1 MTITSFTPGLLL
13 IACHYLGF
21 ASDAQ
26 EQIKRID
33 VAKLPVESA
42 TAGDFVPKGWEI
54 EEEINGDLNGDSIP
68 DVVIKLV
75 EEKPP
80 DFDESDPPIRRRA
93 LLILFKLPDG
103 RLRREAFAD
112 KVLLYQCQCHG
123 SCYKQDIEIANG
135 VIIISQ
141 CEGGTIITAETDRFK
156 FDSRT
161 KRFALIGMDYD
172 FWNMRDDWGYSEST
186 NFFTRIKITTVKR
199 YNEKK
204 NTDVIVSKKRGRIV
218 TKKRFIEDVETRS
231 L

>member
-13 IACHYLGF
+13 IAGHYLGF

-33 VAKLPVESA
+33 AAKLPVESA

-75 EEKPP
+75 EEKPR
-80 DFDESDPPIRRRA
+80 DFDESNPPIRQRA
-93 LLILFKLPDG
+93 LLILFKLPNG
-103 RLRREAFAD
+103 RLRRVAFAD
-112 KVLLYQCQCHG
+112 KVLLYECQCHG
-123 SCYKQDIEIANG
+123 SLYKQDIEIAKG
-135 VIIISQ
+135 VIVISQ
-141 CEGGTIITAETDRFK
+141 CAGGTIITAETDRFK

-172 FWNMRDDWGYSEST
+172 FWNMREDRGYSEST
-186 NFFTRIKITTVKR
+186 NFLTGVKITALQR
-199 YNEKK
+199 YDERK
-204 NTDVIVSKKRGRIV
+204 NANLTISKKRERIV
-218 TKKRFIEDVETRS
+218 SKKRFIEDVKSR
-231 L
+231 LY

>member
-33 VAKLPVESA
+33 ASKLPVESA

-54 EEEINGDLNGDSIP
+54 EEVVNGDLNGDSIP

-80 DFDESDPPIRRRA
+80 DFDKSNPPIRQRA

-103 RLRREAFAD
+103 RLRRVAFAD
-112 KVLLYQCQCHG
+112 KVLQYQCQCRG
-123 SCYKQDIEIANG
+123 SCERQDIEIAKD
-135 VIIISQ
+135 VIIIGQ
-141 CEGGTIITAETDRFK
+141 CDGGTIMTDETYRFK

-161 KRFALIGMDYD
+161 NRFALIGMDYD
-172 FWNMRDDWGYSEST
+172 VVNMRDEREYHEST
-186 NFFTRIKITTVKR
+186 NFLTGIKITTAGR

-204 NTDVIVSKKRGRIV
+204 GTLAPASKKRERIV

-231 L
+231 P

>member
-1 MTITSFTPGLLL
+1 MTITSFAPGLLL
-13 IACHYLGF
+13 IAVHYLGF

-33 VAKLPVESA
+33 AAKLPVESA

-68 DVVIKLV
+68 DVAIKLV

-80 DFDESDPPIRRRA
+80 DFDESNPPIRQRA
-93 LLILFKLPDG
+93 LLILFKLPNG
-103 RLRREAFAD
+103 RLRRVAFAD

-123 SCYKQDIEIANG
+123 SLYKQDIEIAKG

-141 CEGGTIITAETDRFK
+141 CAGGSIITAETDRFK

-172 FWNMRDDWGYSEST
+172 FWNMREDRGYSEST
-186 NFFTRIKITTVKR
+186 NFLTGVKITALQR
-199 YNEKK
+199 YDERK
-204 NTDVIVSKKRGRIV
+204 NANLTISKKRERIV
-218 TKKRFIEDVETRS
+218 SKKRFIEDVKSR
-231 L
+231 LY